1 MALTTAREITSK
13 KVDEALAAELGS
25 AQPDRAALIVI
36 AMADRRETVILPA
49 VLAAATRGPLPVR
62 LAAIGALGRVGDAS
76 CLPPLLEIAL
86 EKDAELGQAARG
98 ALAELPGE
106 TVNQQILARLSKADG
121 ALYPLLIQLVGERR
135 IDAMTDL
142 QKALEHSDK
151 SVRAAA
157 LTSLGATVSP
167 RQLNVLITRAVTPK
181 LAEDAEIAQQAL
193 KAAAIRMPDREA
205 CAKEL
210 AAALERAPATSKSAL
225 LDILGAVGGTKA
237 LQTLAAA
244 ARGNDPQLQDVSSR
258 LLGEWM
264 TIDAAPVL
272 LDLARTAPG
281 DKFQVR
287 ALRGYLRIARQF
299 TMSEPDRAAMCDEAL
314 AAARFPAEQRLVMDV
329 VRRYPAPEMLK
340 VTTKA
345 LRVPD
350 LKDDATQAT
359 LLIAQRVGSK
369 GGDIRELLSKSGLER
384 MKLEIIKAEYG
395 AGSTQVNVTETL
407 RGRITDLPLITLSAP
422 SYNASFGGD
431 PAPGTTKQLKVQYR
445 LNGKAGEATFA
456 ENSPLLFT
464 MPR

>member
-1 MALTTAREITSK
+1 
-13 KVDEALAAELGS
+13 
-25 AQPDRAALIVI
+25 
-36 AMADRRETVILPA
+36 
-49 VLAAATRGPLPVR
+49 
-62 LAAIGALGRVGDAS
+62 
-76 CLPPLLEIAL
+76 
-86 EKDAELGQAARG
+86 
-98 ALAELPGE
+98 
-106 TVNQQILARLSKADG
+106 
-121 ALYPLLIQLVGERR
+121 
-135 IDAMTDL
+135 
-142 QKALEHSDK
+142 
-151 SVRAAA
+151 
-157 LTSLGATVSP
+157 
-167 RQLNVLITRAVTPK
+167 
-181 LAEDAEIAQQAL
+181 
-193 KAAAIRMPDREA
+193 MPDREA

-225 LDILGAVGGTKA
+225 LDIIGAVGGTKA

-244 ARGNDPQLQDVSSR
+244 ARGTDPQLQDVSSR